1 MKEEISKLL
10 KILFL
15 VHFFVAVIFGLAFT
29 FVAELYVSLTG
40 WPYLDPITGRILG
53 AVFLGLAV
61 ASLLAWR
68 ETKWEHVKIIVQME
82 ITWLGISAVVQIWAI
97 FVFPV
102 PLVIFL
108 QTAISIF
115 FFVAF
120 AWFYYD
126 QEMAK

>member
-1 MKEEISKLL
+1 MKQENSKLL

-29 FVAELYVSLTG
+29 FVVELYVSITG
-40 WPYLDPITGRILG
+40 WPYLDPVMGRTFG
-53 AVFLGLAV
+53 AVFFGLAV

-68 ETKWEHVKIIVQME
+68 ETKWEQVKIFVQME
-82 ITWLGISAVVQIWAI
+82 ITWLGISAVVHIWAI
-97 FVFPV
+97 ILFPF
-102 PLVIFL
+102 LIIIWL

>member
-15 VHFFVAVIFGLAFT
+15 VHFFVAVIFGLVFT
-29 FVAELYVSLTG
+29 FIVELYVSISG
-40 WPYLDPITGRILG
+40 WPYLDPVTGRVLG

-68 ETKWEHVKIIVQME
+68 ETKWHHVKIIVQME
-82 ITWLGISAVVQIWAI
+82 ITWLAIGTGVHIFAI
-97 FVFPV
+97 FYYPV
-102 PLVIFL
+102 PIIIWL
-108 QTAISIF
+108 QTAIFIF

>member
-10 KILFL
+10 KLVFL
-15 VHFFVAVIFGLAFT
+15 VHFFVAVIFGLTFT
-29 FVAELYVSLTG
+29 FITEYYVSLTG
-40 WPYLDPITGRILG
+40 WPYLDPITGRVLG

-68 ETKWEHVKIIVQME
+68 ETKWQHVKIIVQME
-82 ITWLGISAVVQIWAI
+82 IVWLTVAIVVHIWAL

-102 PLVIFL
+102 LIIIWL

-115 FFVAF
+115 FLVAF
-120 AWFYYD
+120 TWFYYD

>member
-1 MKEEISKLL
+1 MKQENSKLL

-15 VHFFVAVIFGLAFT
+15 VHFFVAIIFGLALT
-29 FVAELYVSLTG
+29 FVVELYADITG
-40 WPYLDPITGRILG
+40 WPYLDPITGRIMG
-53 AVFLGLAV
+53 AVFFGLAV

-68 ETKWEHVKIIVQME
+68 ETKWEQVKIFVQME
-82 ITWLGISAVVQIWAI
+82 ITWLGISAVVHIWAI
-97 FVFPV
+97 ILFPF
-102 PLVIFL
+102 LIIIWL

-120 AWFYYD
+120 IWFYYD

>member
-1 MKEEISKLL
+1 MKQENSKLL

-15 VHFFVAVIFGLAFT
+15 VHFFVAVIFGLALT
-29 FVAELYVSLTG
+29 FFVELYASVTG
-40 WPYLDPITGRILG
+40 WPYLDPITGR
-53 AVFLGLAV
+53 GLAV

-68 ETKWEHVKIIVQME
+68 ETKWEQVKIFVQME
-82 ITWLGISAVVQIWAI
+82 ITWLGISAVVHIWAI
-97 FVFPV
+97 ILFPF
-102 PLVIFL
+102 LIIIWL

-126 QEMAK
+126 QERAK